1 MKKNMGGTDKAVR
14 LLFAMVV
21 LILALTKV
29 ITGTLAI
36 VLLILAAVFVLTSIV
51 SFCPLYTLL
60 GINTCKKKE

>member
-1 MKKNMGGTDKAVR
+1 MKKNMGGTDKAIR

-36 VLLILAAVFVLTSIV
+36 VLILMAGVFVLTTMI

>member
-14 LLFAMVV
+14 LLVAMVV

-36 VLLILAAVFVLTSIV
+36 VLLILAVVFILTSLV

-60 GINTCKKKE
+60 GINTCKSKE

>member
-1 MKKNMGGTDKAVR
+1 MKKNMGGTDKAIR
-14 LLFAMVV
+14 LLLAMVV

-36 VLLILAAVFVLTSIV
+36 ALLILAAVFVLTSIV

-60 GINTCKKKE
+60 GMNTCKKKE